1 MVYETY
7 LELKIRLRAF
17 FLVFYNKIPQDLYQ
31 HYQYLKTTP
40 MYLSYRKKQRHSIP
54 VTTC

>member
-40 MYLSYRKKQRHSIP
+40 MYP
-54 VTTC
+54 